1 MKKKFGLYIHIPFCQ
16 KRCHYCDFLTFI
28 GHDEMIKK
36 YVKYLQKEI
45 EMYKS
50 EDAILDTIYIG
61 GGTPSYLDEDLMVEI
76 LQSLYSTFSIDA
88 QCEIT
93 IEMNPESVKE
103 EKIKTYLENGINRF
117 SMGVQ
122 SFDNEVLQI
131 TGRLHNNVTVF
142 KKLKLMR
149 QLGCKNISI
158 DLMMANPKQDYNV
171 LLNDLTIATKLDIDH
186 ISYYSLILKEHT
198 YFELWLNQGQIEL
211 FNPEEERKMYHTV
224 VNTLKEHGFI
234 QYEISSFAKAEKFM
248 SKHNQKYWRLNDYFG
263 VGMGAASNLGLIR
276 NINTRDFDE
285 YFEMIENG
293 EKPIKETEKLDIETR
308 EKEYL
313 MLNLRMLNGFEIQDI
328 NKKFNIDFLKKYKDI
343 LNRNIENGIL
353 KLENNRVSFTEYGI
367 DNGNMFFRKLYGL
380 EEYI

>member
-76 LQSLYSTFSIDA
+76 LQSVYSTFSIDD

-224 VNTLKEHGFI
+224 VNTLKKHGFI

-276 NINTRDFDE
+276 NVNTRDFDE

-367 DNGNMFFRKLYGL
+367 DNGNMFFRELYGL
-380 EEYI
+380 DE